1 MWELLRQYEANDGV
15 KGDPN
20 FFEALA
26 ALASNASQKFLR
38 QILPPVESDQLPS
51 VARERKQ
58 NLQVKLS
65 CMAIHCLKISNRIQA
80 KFNQPLP
87 IDRMALNWKR
97 LNIIFNIF
105 KKYYRI
111 KQIQKYHLGLSNCHP
126 NTFHFEKTTWMN
138 I

>member
-1 MWELLRQYEANDGV
+1 MWELLRQYEANDGI
-15 KGDPN
+15 KSDPN

-38 QILPPVESDQLPS
+38 QILPPVESHQLPS
-51 VARERKQ
+51 VARERNQ

-97 LNIIFNIF
+97 LNIIFNIL
-105 KKYYRI
+105 KNARVKRI
-111 KQIQKYHLGLSNCHP
+111 REYDLGLSNCHP
-126 NTFHFEKTTWMN
+126 NIFHFEKTTWMN